1 MLALTKTQGCNFLL
15 VQICEILLHL
25 PQHFFMFYLPCYT
38 WFVPAMAYGIVQTI
52 NSVGKV
58 WSL

>member
-1 MLALTKTQGCNFLL
+1 MVVTFCWSSLKEFRL
-15 VQICEILLHL
+15 EILMHL
-25 PQHFFMFYLPCYT
+25 PQHFFVIYLPYYT
-38 WFVPAMAYGIVQTI
+38 WFVPAMGYGIVQTI